1 MKSFL
6 QLTLLSGLL
15 FATSQTMQAQDN
27 TPEPVAPPTTV
38 APDAIDPVDQDTI
51 KYWKYEGNAAVNLN
65 QVALKNW
72 AGGGQSSVGIGAIF
86 GIKATYEKNNFSWN
100 AKADM
105 AFGVQKIGKQE
116 FRKSDD
122 FFELSSQ
129 LNYKLK
135 KGWRFAFLTTLRSQ
149 FAPGYE
155 YPEDTTKML
164 ISKAFSPAY
173 SIIAPG
179 IEYKAPKYFSVLISP
194 VTNKNNIVV
203 DNVNID
209 ETRYGVE
216 EGKHVFAQFGAYLSA
231 NFEIEV
237 VKNVTYTTKVDLFS
251 NYLED
256 PQNVDVNWTNKVVMK
271 VNSFLNVT
279 VSTEL
284 VYDDDVFVPKTRDDG
299 TTYQGKGTQFRQ
311 GLTIGIGYKFKSKE
325 DAK

>member
-6 QLTLLSGLL
+6 QMTLLSGLL
-15 FATSQTMQAQDN
+15 FATSLTMQAQDN
-27 TPEPVAPPTTV
+27 TPAPVDAPPV
-38 APDAIDPVDQDTI
+38 VVPDSINPVDQDTI
-51 KYWKYEGNAAVNLN
+51 KYWKYDGNAAINLN

-72 AGGGQSSVGIGAIF
+72 AGGGQSSVGVGAIF
-86 GIKATYEKNNFSWN
+86 GLKATYEKRNFSWDV
-100 AKADM
+100 KADM
-105 AFGVQKIGKQE
+105 AFGFQKLGKQE

-129 LNYKLK
+129 LNYKIK
-135 KGWRFAFLTTLRSQ
+135 TGWRFALLTTVRSQ

-164 ISKAFSPAY
+164 ISKGFSPAY
-173 SIIAPG
+173 TIIAPA
-179 IEYKAPKYFSVLISP
+179 IEYKAPKYFTALLSP
-194 VTNKNNIVV
+194 ATNKNNVVV

-216 EGKHVFAQFGAYLSA
+216 EGKHVFAQFGAYFSGT
-231 NFEIEV
+231 FEIEV
-237 VKNVTYTTKVDLFS
+237 VKNVTYSTKLDLFS
-251 NYLED
+251 NYLKN

-299 TTYQGKGTQFRQ
+299 SVYQGKGTQFRQ

-325 DAK
+325 

>member
-1 MKSFL
+1 M
-6 QLTLLSGLL
+6 TLLSGLL
-15 FATSQTMQAQDN
+15 LATSLTMYAQDN
-27 TPEPVAPPTTV
+27 TPTPVDAPPVV
-38 APDAIDPVDQDTI
+38 APDSINPVDQDTI
-51 KYWKYEGNAAVNLN
+51 KYWKYDGNAAINLN

-72 AGGGQSSVGIGAIF
+72 AGGGQSSIGVGAIF
-86 GIKATYEKNNFSWN
+86 GLKATYEKGNFSWDV
-100 AKADM
+100 KADM
-105 AFGVQKIGKQE
+105 AFGFQKLGKQE

-135 KGWRFAFLTTLRSQ
+135 KGWRFALLTTLRSQ

-155 YPEDTTKML
+155 FPEDTTKML
-164 ISKAFSPAY
+164 ISKGFSPAY
-173 SIIAPG
+173 TIISPA
-179 IEYKAPKYFSVLISP
+179 IEYKAPKYFTVLISP
-194 VTNKNNIVV
+194 ITNKNNVVV

-216 EGKHVFAQFGAYLSA
+216 EGKHVFAQLGAYFSGT
-231 NFEIEV
+231 FEIEV
-237 VKNVTYTTKVDLFS
+237 VKNVTYNTKLDLFS
-251 NYLED
+251 NYLEN

-299 TTYQGKGTQFRQ
+299 SVYQGKGTQFRQ

-325 DAK
+325 